1 VVILEAILDNERQ
14 DLLEFFHGSA
24 QHKEHQDAC
33 RHEECSFFVVV

>member
-24 QHKEHQDAC
+24 QLKVHSC
-33 RHEECSFFVVV
+33 RMLVDIRSAVSL